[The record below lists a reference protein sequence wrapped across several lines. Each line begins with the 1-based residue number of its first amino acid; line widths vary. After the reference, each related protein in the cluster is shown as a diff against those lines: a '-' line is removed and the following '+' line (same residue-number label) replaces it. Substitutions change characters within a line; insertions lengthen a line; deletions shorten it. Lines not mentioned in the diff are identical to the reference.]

1 MPLNINE
8 FKSAVHKY
16 DLERPHLFEVTFS
29 VPNIFKISS
38 LRSEEGNSFINKT
51 ENGKLLTLFCKNA
64 NLPGV
69 NIATAETV
77 RYGIGPSIK
86 MPVRGSLNDISMTFL
101 NDSNSFVY
109 GFFFLWMDLI
119 YGQSNRQSIVS
130 PGGNGSFQ
138 FPFKKD
144 YQTDMKMTVYHG
156 KPGQYKGGGLL
167 QTFASIAS
175 SAAGVPFLGSLIG
188 GVSNP
193 DIPLIPKKRYTIYKL
208 YPTNISDIALST
220 ASTDSVSEFTVNF
233 AYQTFDFNIFV
244 ENI

>member
-16 DLERPHLFEVTFS
+16 DLERPHLFEVGFS
-29 VPNIFKISS
+29 IPNIFKISN
-38 LRSEEGNSFINKT
+38 LRPGEGEAFINKT
-51 ENGKLLTLFCKNA
+51 ENGKLLTLFCKSA

-69 NIATAETV
+69 NISTAETI

-119 YGQSNRQSIVS
+119 YGQTNRQSNNGV
-130 PGGNGSFQ
+130 PGRSGSYQ

-144 YQTDMKMTVYHG
+144 YQTDMIITMYHG
-156 KPGQYKGGGLL
+156 KPGQFQGAGLL
-167 QTFASIAS
+167 QTLASVAS

-188 GVSNP
+188 SISAP
-193 DIPLIPKKRYTIYKL
+193 QIPLIPKKKYSVFKL
-208 YPTNISDIALST
+208 YPTNISDIAVST
-220 ASTDSVSEFTVNF
+220 SSSDSVSEFTVNF
-233 AYQTFDFNIFV
+233 TYQTFDMNIFV
-244 ENI
+244 